1 MSFRIEEKLLI
12 DKSQLIEF
20 KEYLFKKAK
29 PIHKPRIVKSLYFE
43 NTNKEMY
50 NDSIEGLLPR
60 KKIRVRNYPET
71 SDKAFYLE
79 NKISSV
85 EGRFKT
91 SKEINEK
98 HFSEIKNLGIY
109 DTQYGVCFPFLEVMY
124 RREYYQ
130 VDDFRVSIDED
141 IKYNLYN
148 GRDLGQDQNCIAEI
162 KANFNKNHDQ
172 LISKFHL
179 QRTRFSKYCN
189 GFDKI

>member
-20 KEYLFKKAK
+20 KEHLFKKAK

-79 NKISSV
+79 NKIQV
-85 EGRFKT
+85 L
-91 SKEINEK
+91 KEDLK
-98 HFSEIKNLGIY
+98 
-109 DTQYGVCFPFLEVMY
+109 
-124 RREYYQ
+124 Q
-130 VDDFRVSIDED
+130 V
-141 IKYNLYN
+141 K
-148 GRDLGQDQNCIAEI
+148 
-162 KANFNKNHDQ
+162 K
-172 LISKFHL
+172 
-179 QRTRFSKYCN
+179 
-189 GFDKI
+189 

>member
-12 DKSQLIEF
+12 NKSQLTAF

-29 PIHKPRIVKSLYFE
+29 PIHKPRFVKSLYFE
-43 NTNKEMY
+43 NTNRDMY
-50 NDSIEGLLPR
+50 SDSIEGLLPR

-91 SKEINEK
+91 SKKIDQK
-98 HFSEIKNLGIY
+98 KFSDVKNIGIY
-109 DTQYGVCFPFLEVMY
+109 DSQYGVCFPFLEVMY

-130 VDDFRVSIDED
+130 VDDFRVSIDDD
-141 IKYNLYN
+141 IKYKLYK
-148 GRDLGQDQNCIAEI
+148 GRDLGEDQNCIAEI
-162 KANFNKNHDQ
+162 KANFNKSYDQ
-172 LISKFHL
+172 LISNFHL

>member
-1 MSFRIEEKLLI
+1 
-12 DKSQLIEF
+12 
-20 KEYLFKKAK
+20 
-29 PIHKPRIVKSLYFE
+29 
-43 NTNKEMY
+43 
-50 NDSIEGLLPR
+50 
-60 KKIRVRNYPET
+60 
-71 SDKAFYLE
+71 
-79 NKISSV
+79 
-85 EGRFKT
+85 
-91 SKEINEK
+91 
-98 HFSEIKNLGIY
+98 
-109 DTQYGVCFPFLEVMY
+109 MY